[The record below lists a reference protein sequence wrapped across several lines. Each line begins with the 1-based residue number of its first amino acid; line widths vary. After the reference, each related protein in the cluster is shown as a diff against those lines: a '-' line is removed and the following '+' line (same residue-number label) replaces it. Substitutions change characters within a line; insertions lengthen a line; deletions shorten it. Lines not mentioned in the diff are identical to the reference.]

1 MNQRISFAHYYF
13 NVKCLAEYLQLGV
26 ELFMKALKYYI
37 MLVIVLP
44 SLIGNVYASTSA
56 SIRFSAFS
64 ALGNGVES
72 FFKTIYYLIMFSL
85 ILAAAYY
92 ISKFIAR
99 KGLTQ
104 SKTKTMKLM
113 ESMPLGVDKSLHLV
127 QVGAQYF
134 LIGSASKSM
143 VLISELDQEMLFEEE
158 LKSAV
163 NINDFDYDSFN
174 KNMVGKD
181 FRTYLN
187 LFKNFM
193 QKIKSRVRGN
203 NRNETK

>member
-1 MNQRISFAHYYF
+1 
-13 NVKCLAEYLQLGV
+13 
-26 ELFMKALKYYI
+26 MKALKYYI
-37 MLVIVLP
+37 MPVIVLP

-64 ALGNGVES
+64 ALGSGVENFS
-72 FFKTIYYLIMFSL
+72 KTIYYLFMFAL
-85 ILAAAYY
+85 ILATAYY
-92 ISKFIAR
+92 ITKFIAR

-134 LIGSASKSM
+134 LIGCASKSM

>member
-1 MNQRISFAHYYF
+1 MKTFRENI
-13 NVKCLAEYLQLGV
+13 QLGV
-26 ELFMKALKYYI
+26 GLFMKALKYFI
-37 MLVIVLP
+37 MPVIVLP
-44 SLIGNVYASTSA
+44 SLVGNVYANTSA
-56 SIRFSAFS
+56 YIRFSPFS
-64 ALGNGVES
+64 ALGSGVEN

-92 ISKFIAR
+92 ITKFIAR

-113 ESMPLGVDKSLHLV
+113 ESMPLGVDKNLHLV

-143 VLISELDQEMLFEEE
+143 VLISELDQEMLFEDA
-158 LKSAV
+158 LKGAV
-163 NINDFDYDSFN
+163 NINDFDYDSFDEN
-174 KNMVGKD
+174 VEEKD

-187 LFKNFM
+187 LFKNYM
-193 QKIKSRVRGN
+193 QKVKSRVRGN
-203 NRNETK
+203 NHNETK